1 MFVKGQKIFADAG
14 HYLQHKTRSV
24 YALSVKGRAEDY
36 VERELNSPL
45 DIEISGG
52 MVFYQDRKL
61 ALIPDR
67 MDYASIKTRIV
78 KSLYSNDDQLAI
90 ILNRDNSDD
99 DAMLYDKMQE
109 WREWASQTAQLIL
122 TSLK

>member
-14 HYLQHKTRSV
+14 HYLQHKTHPV
-24 YALSVKGRAEDY
+24 YALSVKGSADDY

-45 DIEISGG
+45 DIEISGR
-52 MVFYQDRKL
+52 VVYYQNRKL